1 MTAAVQTVQTG
12 RMSINAASSKFKVP
26 RSTLHSKIMGIYANK
41 KPGPN
46 SILSSTHEN
55 LLVEWIFMCSQ
66 RGHPVTKLQLVNSVK
81 ILIKE
86 LNLPTPF
93 NNDTPGRSW
102 YEGFF
107 KSA

>member
-1 MTAAVQTVQTG
+1 MSGKKKRMLYTQESMTAAVQAIQTG
-12 RMSINAASSKFKVP
+12 RMSINAASSKFKVT

-66 RGHPVTKLQLVNSVK
+66 RGHCITKLQLENSVK
-81 ILIKE
+81 ILS
-86 LNLPTPF
+86 N
-93 NNDTPGRSW
+93 GR
-102 YEGFF
+102 
-107 KSA
+107 